1 MRARGTPMVV
11 EMCRYIY
18 DVLCNRMQH
27 ESSLIIGK
35 FTTVT
40 KFVQSKL
47 IVKQTII
54 TSHDPVPYL
63 LCIMSSVHS
72 RVYIIF
78 TRYYMYYHESW
89 SLD

>member
-27 ESSLIIGK
+27 ESSSIVGK

-63 LCIMSSVHS
+63 LRIMSSVHL

-78 TRYYMYYHESW
+78 TRYYMYYHDSW